1 MVCGRRG
8 GKSRVLALIAVFLAT
23 FRSYVQYLA
32 AGEVATI
39 SIIASDR
46 RQARTIFRFIG
57 GLLDAVPMLRAMVTD
72 ESAEAISLSNR
83 TIIEIHTCSFRSTRG
98 YSYAAVLADEIAFW
112 RDESSANPDAEV
124 IRALRPGLASIPG
137 SMLLIASSPYR
148 KAGVLYNVFARHF
161 GKDDARTLV
170 WRGTTLEMNPSLSP
184 AVVAE
189 AYVDDPQS
197 AASEYGAEFRDDIN
211 DFVSRDVVEACV
223 IRGRGELLPARG
235 VTYRAFVDPSGGS
248 SDSMTLA
255 ICHRDK
261 DVAIL
266 DAVREI
272 RPPFSPEQA
281 VQDFA
286 ATLRSYHI
294 SRVTGDHY
302 GGEWPRERF
311 RLAGI
316 EYALSEQP
324 KGEIYLNS
332 LPLLNSG
339 KVQLLDHQRLISQF
353 IGLERRTAR
362 SGRDS
367 IDHSPGQHDDIV
379 NAVCGALLLVG
390 TKLPMHVSKR
400 ALEMSRQTGLRHAY

>member
-1 MVCGRRG
+1 M
-8 GKSRVLALIAVFLAT
+8 
-23 FRSYVQYLA
+23 
-32 AGEVATI
+32 
-39 SIIASDR
+39 
-46 RQARTIFRFIG
+46 
-57 GLLDAVPMLRAMVTD
+57 
-72 ESAEAISLSNR
+72 
-83 TIIEIHTCSFRSTRG
+83 IEIHTCSFRATRG
-98 YSYAAVLADEIAFW
+98 YSYGAVLCDEIAFW
-112 RDESSANPDAEV
+112 RDETSANPDTE
-124 IRALRPGLASIPG
+124 ILRALRPGLASISG

-170 WRGTTLEMNPSLSP
+170 WRAATLEMNPSLSP
-184 AVVAE
+184 AVIEE
-189 AYVDDPQS
+189 AYADDPAS
-197 AASEYGAEFRDDIN
+197 AASEYGAAFRDDIN

-235 VTYRAFVDPSGGS
+235 ITYRAFVDPSGGS

-255 ICHRDK
+255 ICHRHQDT
-261 DVAIL
+261 AIL
-266 DAVREI
+266 DAVREVK
-272 RPPFSPEQA
+272 PPFSPEQ
-281 VQDFA
+281 VVKDFA
-286 ATLRSYHI
+286 AALRDYHVA
-294 SRVTGDHY
+294 RATGDHY

-316 EYALSEQP
+316 QYVLSEQP

-379 NAVCGALLLVG
+379 NAVCGGLLLVG
-390 TKLPMHVSKR
+390 THAPMKINQR
-400 ALEMSRQTGLRHAY
+400 ALKQSRQTGLRHAY